1 MIRVLVFLFFLISSP
16 VFSQEKEKDMSYS
29 IFPNPANEFINLKI
43 NNNTTVNDYNFSIH
57 SLIGNEMDF
66 RQEKISENELRFDLN
81 NFNKGYYFVLV
92 DFKNDNRRKILKFSK
107 N

>member
-1 MIRVLVFLFFLISSP
+1 MIRALIFLFFFITSP
-16 VFSQEKEKDMSYS
+16 IFSQEKDKNISYS
-29 IFPNPANEFINLKI
+29 IFPNPAYEFVNLKI

-81 NFNKGYYFVLV
+81 NFNNGYYFLLI
-92 DFKNDNRRKILKFSK
+92 DFKKSNGRKIIKFSK

>member
-1 MIRVLVFLFFLISSP
+1 
-16 VFSQEKEKDMSYS
+16 
-29 IFPNPANEFINLKI
+29 
-43 NNNTTVNDYNFSIH
+43 
-57 SLIGNEMDF
+57 MDF

>member
-16 VFSQEKEKDMSYS
+16 VFSQENEKDMSYS

-43 NNNTTVNDYNFSIH
+43 NNNTTINDYNFFIH